1 MEEQAGKKK
10 RTRKTTDEQIAE
22 YEKKM
27 AEAEKKLRELRKKKA
42 ADSRKQRNHIVM
54 LLGGMVAQC
63 FDDGIEAIDFQKLD
77 AYLGQ
82 YKYAIARCTHDPVGL
97 EEEYRQATEY
107 EKQKRL
113 ERLGRTASDE
123 SEEPDAREDGK
134 EQPL

>member
-1 MEEQAGKKK
+1 MDEHTGKK
-10 RTRKTTDEQIAE
+10 RRARKTTDEQIAE

-42 ADSRKQRNHIVM
+42 ADSRKQRNHILM
-54 LLGGMVAQC
+54 LLGGMVAQR

-82 YKYAIARCTHDPVGL
+82 YKYAIARCTHDPAGL

-123 SEEPDAREDGK
+123 SEEPAAEDGGK
-134 EQPL
+134 E